1 MDSLKHALRLNN
13 EGVRLLLANKDHESV
28 SCFTQSLNLVK
39 HALSTTH
46 SDQQQHHAPSVA
58 FIHGSTHSIPNLYDT
73 SCFIFGDAITL
84 AEDNDLLLQRSGEQ
98 DVHVYSAV
106 IILNIAMAYH
116 RQALLTG
123 SAACRFKAEKMYD
136 MVTTLVANSE
146 DNQGTSLLVKI
157 AAINNL
163 SQLRFDEGDYEASR
177 EGFEYLGALINYAE
191 THLSSSLTSQEDTFQ
206 GMVLNVL
213 LVMAPEIA
221 AAA

>member
-39 HALSTTH
+39 HALSTTN
-46 SDQQQHHAPSVA
+46 SDQQQQPPSA
-58 FIHGSTHSIPNLYDT
+58 SIIHGSTYSIPNLYDT
-73 SCFIFGDAITL
+73 SCFIFGDAITF
-84 AEDNDLLLQRSGEQ
+84 AEDNNDLLQRSGEQ
-98 DVHVYSAV
+98 DMHVYSAV

-123 SAACRFKAEKMYD
+123 SAPCRFKAEKMYD

-146 DNQGTSLLVKI
+146 DNHGTSLLVKI

-191 THLSSSLTSQEDTFQ
+191 AHLSSSLTSQEDTFQ

-213 LVMAPEIA
+213 LVMAPETA